1 MELLVWGID
10 EKVRIAE
17 KILKMYIPDIAI
29 ICGVD
34 SINYEYN
41 VNELYREYTVDD
53 IIYLQGSGR
62 IDGVMIAA
70 DVRYTPIMFQQ
81 LTEKNIDN
89 IYVMPSYLYRKEKL
103 DSVDIK
109 RIFSRYDELKPQ
121 LYYLEF
127 HAADNCNLNCKGCTH
142 FSNIVKGSHFPN
154 FRTLKRDFCRLA
166 ELFENIE
173 YIRILGGE
181 PFLNPDIGLII
192 KMVRDNFPY
201 SKIIIVTN
209 GILIPNLKE
218 DIFSAIRD
226 AGVQVTISMYPPLRG
241 NIKCIENILTKEKV
255 NFQFG
260 ERQNKYEVCNK
271 FTKFLIRNG
280 TSDKVNEHQK
290 CRRKRCTFLYEGRIY
305 GCAFPALVKYYNSYF
320 DDNLKLDKGI
330 DIYSEQNTGDVIYNK
345 LLEPMEAC
353 CYCTDE
359 EEFEWMQKSN
369 NASKSDWFVES

>member
-1 MELLVWGID
+1 MKLLVWGID
-10 EKVRIAE
+10 ANVKIVEKL
-17 KILKMYIPDIAI
+17 LKMYMPGVAI

-34 SINYEYN
+34 SMNYQYN
-41 VNELYREYTVDD
+41 VNGLYREYTVDD
-53 IIYLQGSGR
+53 IFYLQESGG

-70 DVRYTPIMFQQ
+70 DVRYIPIQFRQ
-81 LTEKNIDN
+81 LTEKNINN

-103 DSVDIK
+103 DGADIK
-109 RIFSRYDELKPQ
+109 RILSRYDELKPQ

-142 FSNIVKGSHFPN
+142 FSNIVKGNHFPN
-154 FRTLKRDFCRLA
+154 LRLLKSDLRRLA

-192 KMVRDNFPY
+192 KAVRDNFPY

-209 GILIPNLKE
+209 GILLPNLKKE
-218 DIFSAIRD
+218 IFSTIRD
-226 AGVQVTISMYPPLRG
+226 ANAQVTISMYPPLQG
-241 NIKCIENILTKEKV
+241 NIECIENTLQEERV
-255 NFQFG
+255 DYQFG
-260 ERQNKYEVCNK
+260 ERQNKYEICNK
-271 FTKFLIRNG
+271 FAKFMIRNG
-280 TSDKVNEHQK
+280 TSDGANEHER

-305 GCAFPALVKYYNSYF
+305 GCAFPALVKFYNSYF

-330 DIYSEQNTGDVIYNK
+330 DIYGKENTGDIIYKK

-359 EEFEWMQKSN
+359 EEFEWMQKSS
-369 NASKSDWFVES
+369 NATKDDWFVET